1 MDRRSLLVG
10 AGATMFSGCVP
21 TWSAAA
27 AAAAGATSLPFAGEL
42 DDLIEEAMQRLAA
55 LAGLAVAVYSRDGV
69 YTRGFGVT
77 DVGTGE
83 RADAN
88 TAFYI
93 ASSTK
98 PLTALVLSAMAVRG
112 EIDLAATLAAFAPDA
127 PFPPAVRAD
136 TVTFR
141 HLLAHTSGIAC
152 DPIAFRLAYSGQHNP
167 DQLWRLL
174 AASDVDA
181 KAPLGTFNYTN
192 TGYNIATILTDRHF
206 GQPWQDM
213 LDREIFRPTG
223 MQHATARMSRARH
236 GRWSIAKPHTAS
248 PDGVTKLYLEKT
260 DQTMHSAGGAVMSAN
275 DALRWLELMIETGA
289 VGGRQILPAA
299 SILATRTPIATLN
312 EKYAGYTRKAYGLG
326 WYHGPY
332 RDERMLHHFGG
343 FPGARA
349 HVSYIPARRI
359 GVAAFVNDSSVA
371 AQLTDAVA
379 NYVYD
384 RTAGRKDALTAFNM
398 KIEDLIAR
406 RDRFFTRVTL
416 ERAERAKRVWNLTR
430 PSIDYA
436 GSYENENYGRI
447 ELVAEG
453 DGLRANYG
461 VMHASAEPYT
471 KPDTLYVEL
480 MPSSGDSIVFEG
492 AGPSALRYNTDTYRR
507 V

>member
-1 MDRRSLLVG
+1 MDRRSLLIG
-10 AGATMFSGCVP
+10 AGATVFTGCVAA
-21 TWSAAA
+21 TSKSAAA
-27 AAAAGATSLPFAGEL
+27 AVATSLPFAGEL
-42 DDLIEEAMQRLAA
+42 DDLIEDAMRRLAA
-55 LAGLAVAVYSRDGV
+55 TAGLAVAVYSRDGV

-77 DVGTGE
+77 DVTTGE

-93 ASSTK
+93 ASATK
-98 PLTALVLSAMAVRG
+98 PLTALALSAMAVRG

-127 PFPPAVRAD
+127 PFPAAVRAD

-152 DPIAFRLAYSGQHNP
+152 DPIAFRLAYSGQHDP

-174 AASDVDA
+174 AASNVDA
-181 KAPLGTFNYTN
+181 NAPLGTFNYTN
-192 TGYNIATILTDRHF
+192 TGYNIATILTDRRF
-206 GQPWQDM
+206 GRPWQDM
-213 LDREIFRPTG
+213 LDREIFSPTG
-223 MQHATARMSRARH
+223 MRHATARMSRARS
-236 GRWSIAKPHTAS
+236 GRWSVAKPHTAL
-248 PDGVTKLYLEKT
+248 PEGVTKLYLEKT
-260 DQTMHSAGGAVMSAN
+260 DQTMQSAGGVVMSAN
-275 DALRWLELMIETGA
+275 DAVRWLELMIETGA
-289 VGGRQILPAA
+289 IGGRRILPAA
-299 SILATRTPIATLN
+299 SVLATRTPIATLN
-312 EKYAGYTRKAYGLG
+312 AEYAGYMREAYGLG

-349 HVSYIPARRI
+349 HVSYIPARHI
-359 GVAAFVNDSSVA
+359 GVAAFVNESSVA

-406 RDRFFTRVTL
+406 RDRFYTRVML
-416 ERAERAKRVWNLTR
+416 ERAERAKREWNLTR
-430 PSIDYA
+430 PTRDYV

-447 ELVAEG
+447 EIVAEG
-453 DGLRANYG
+453 NGLRVNYG
-461 VMHASAEPYT
+461 VMHASAEPFT
-471 KPDTLYVEL
+471 EPDTIYVEL
-480 MPSSGDSIVFEG
+480 MPSSGEPIAFEG
-492 AGPSALRYNTDTYRR
+492 PSLSALRYATDTYLR

>member
-10 AGATMFSGCVP
+10 AGATIFAGCVAASSE
-21 TWSAAA
+21 SAV
-27 AAAAGATSLPFAGEL
+27 AAGAASLPFASEL
-42 DDLIEEAMQRLAA
+42 DDLIEDAMRRLAGA
-55 LAGLAVAVYSRDGV
+55 AGLAVAVYSRNGV

-77 DVGTGE
+77 DVTTGE

-98 PLTALVLSAMAVRG
+98 PLTALVLSAMAARG
-112 EIDLAATLAAFAPDA
+112 EIDLTATLAAFAPDA
-127 PFPPAVRAD
+127 PFPAAVRAD

-152 DPIAFRLAYSGQHNP
+152 DPIAFRLAYSGQHDP
-167 DQLWRLL
+167 DRLWRLL
-174 AASDVDA
+174 AASNVDA
-181 KAPLGTFNYTN
+181 QAPLGTFNYTN

-206 GQPWQDM
+206 GRPWQDM
-213 LDREIFRPTG
+213 LDREIFGPTG
-223 MQHATARMSRARH
+223 MRHATARMSRARS
-236 GRWSIAKPHTAS
+236 GRWSVAKPHTAL
-248 PDGVTKLYLEKT
+248 PEGVTKLYLEKT
-260 DQTMHSAGGAVMSAN
+260 DRTMHSAGGVVMSAN
-275 DALRWLELMIETGA
+275 DAVRWLELMIEAGA
-289 VGGRQILPAA
+289 VGGRQILPTA
-299 SILATRTPIATLN
+299 SVLATRTPIATLN
-312 EKYAGYTRKAYGLG
+312 AEYAGYTREAYGLG

-349 HVSYIPARRI
+349 HVSYIPARHI

-384 RTAGRKDALTAFNM
+384 RTAGRKDALTTFNT
-398 KIEDLIAR
+398 KIGNLIAR
-406 RDRFFTRVTL
+406 RDRFYTRVTL
-416 ERAERAKRVWNLTR
+416 ERTERAKRVWNMTR
-430 PSIDYA
+430 PSSDYA

-447 ELVAEG
+447 EIVAEG
-453 DGLRANYG
+453 NGLRVNYG
-461 VMHASAEPYT
+461 VMHASAEPFT
-471 KPDTLYVEL
+471 KPDTIYVEL
-480 MPSSGDSIVFEG
+480 MPSSGEPIAFEG
-492 AGPSALRYNTDTYRR
+492 PALSALRYDTETYLR